1 MRVTK
6 RITDVRRHT
15 KAYIVSGKRMPRG
28 MVVKLARRNK
38 IEGVTAYKRTPRWCV
53 ASKRTTPVKLYDL
66 PIKVEV
72 K

>member
-6 RITDVRRHT
+6 RLVNVRRHT
-15 KAYIVSGKRMPRG
+15 KAYIVDGQRMPRG

-38 IEGVTAYKRTPRWCV
+38 IEGVSAYKRTPRWCI
-53 ASKRTTPVKLYDL
+53 ASKPSAQVKLYDL
-66 PIKVEV
+66 PIQVEA